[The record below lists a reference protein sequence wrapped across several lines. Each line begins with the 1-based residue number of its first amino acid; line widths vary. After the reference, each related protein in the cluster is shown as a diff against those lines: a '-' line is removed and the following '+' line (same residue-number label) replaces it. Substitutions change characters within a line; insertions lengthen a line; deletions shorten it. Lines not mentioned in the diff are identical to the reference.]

1 MSISVGPAGQGNSPS
16 LNNNEDI
23 EAPLIPA
30 GRLLPF
36 LVVTVLFFLWAIP
49 NNLNDILIRQFM
61 KSFNINRS
69 SAAGVQ
75 IWFYLGYF
83 LLAIPAGQL
92 MRRFGYKMGI
102 VTGLCL
108 LGSGCLL
115 FYPAAQ
121 AGLYWFFL
129 VAQFVIASGLSFL
142 ETGSNSF
149 IAQLGPAGS
158 SERRLNLSQAFNPLG
173 SISAGLIGTVFI
185 FSGVKLSDAQVAAMQ
200 AAGTYQAYLHSE
212 TLRVVTPYVVL
223 GCIAFFWALL
233 ILMTKFPDLGSE
245 DVSESAATGGMHVRL
260 WQPHFVFAVLAQF
273 LYVGAQVGTWS
284 YFIPYVESATG
295 VGDKAAG
302 YMLTGTLAAFAVGRF
317 SSAWLMRHFHAR
329 LMLVVY
335 SVINVALCLVAVV
348 HPSWVGVGCLLMT
361 SLFMSIMFPTIF
373 ALGLK
378 GMGEK
383 TKTAGSFLVMA
394 ILGGAALT
402 EADGD
407 ASAAD
412 CLPCSGGLLYRCCAV
427 CVAVR
432 RGEVAS
438 IGAQMLRLP
447 FARLRP
453 FAHRS
458 LQRFRQQLHVMRVGS
473 ADGDRQ
479 RNPTRVDQQTALA
492 PFLPPVRWIGSS
504 ALLGQRRLAHRA
516 IDRLPLTPRCFHI
529 SARRESRPSPHRPA
543 PPDRSAAA
551 PNAPGC
557 SRWPPG
563 LHRVWAN

>member
-1 MSISVGPAGQGNSPS
+1 MFLEGEFILSISAGPVGQGNSPS
-16 LNNNEDI
+16 PNLNEDL
-23 EAPLIPA
+23 EAQLIPA

-36 LVVTVLFFLWAIP
+36 LAVTVLFFLWAIP

-69 SAAGVQ
+69 SAAGIQ

-83 LLAIPAGQL
+83 LLAVPAGQL

-121 AGLYWFFL
+121 AGLYVFFL

-173 SISAGLIGTVFI
+173 SICAGLIGTIFI

-212 TLRVVTPYVVL
+212 TLRVVAPYIVL
-223 GCIAFFWALL
+223 GCIAFFWAFL

-245 DVSESAATGGMHVRL
+245 DVSESASAGGMNVRL

-335 SVINVALCLVAVV
+335 SAINVVLCMVAVV
-348 HPSWVGVGCLLMT
+348 HPSWVGVGCLLTT

-402 EADGD
+402 KLMG
-407 ASAAD
+407 
-412 CLPCSGGLLYRCCAV
+412 
-427 CVAVR
+427 
-432 RGEVAS
+432 
-438 IGAQMLRLP
+438 M
-447 FARLRP
+447 
-453 FAHRS
+453 
-458 LQRFRQQLHVMRVGS
+458 
-473 ADGDRQ
+473 
-479 RNPTRVDQQTALA
+479 
-492 PFLPPVRWIGSS
+492 
-504 ALLGQRRLAHRA
+504 
-516 IDRLPLTPRCFHI
+516 LPLQ
-529 SARRESRPSPHRPA
+529 SAYLVPVVCYIGVALYGWLFAETKA
-543 PPDRSAAA
+543 GEAL
-551 PNAPGC
+551 G
-557 SRWPPG
+557 
-563 LHRVWAN
+563 